1 MANFLHFNN
10 AGAALPPR
18 PVLEAVMSHLARE
31 AAIGDCEA
39 AAEAEGRIAD
49 VYDAVATLMGVE
61 R

>member
-1 MANFLHFNN
+1 MANVLHFNN

-18 PVLEAVMSHLARE
+18 PVMSHLARE
-31 AAIGDCEA
+31 AAIGDYEA

-49 VYDAVATLMGVE
+49 VYDAVATLMGAE

>member
-1 MANFLHFNN
+1 VANVLHFNN

-18 PVLEAVMSHLARE
+18 PVVEAVMSHLARE
-31 AAIGDCEA
+31 AAIGDYEA

-49 VYDAVATLMGVE
+49 VYDAVATVMGAE

>member
-1 MANFLHFNN
+1 MANVLHFNN
-10 AGAALPPR
+10 AGAAFPPR
-18 PVLEAVMSHLARE
+18 PVVEAVMSHLARE
-31 AAIGDCEA
+31 AAIGDYEA

>member
-1 MANFLHFNN
+1 MAKFLHFSN

-18 PVLEAVMSHLARE
+18 PVVEAVMSHLARE
-31 AAIGDCEA
+31 AAIGDYEA

>member
-1 MANFLHFNN
+1 MANVLHFNN

-18 PVLEAVMSHLARE
+18 PVVEAVMSHLARE
-31 AAIGDCEA
+31 AAIGDYEA

>member
-1 MANFLHFNN
+1 MANVLRFNN

-18 PVLEAVMSHLARE
+18 PVVEAVMSHLARE
-31 AAIGDCEA
+31 AAIGDYEA

-49 VYDAVATLMGVE
+49 VYDAVATLMGAE

>member
-1 MANFLHFNN
+1 VANVLPFNN

-18 PVLEAVMSHLARE
+18 PVVETVMSHLARE
-31 AAIGDCEA
+31 AAIGDYEA

-49 VYDAVATLMGVE
+49 VYDPVATVMGAE

>member
-1 MANFLHFNN
+1 VANVLHFNN
-10 AGAALPPR
+10 ADAALPPR
-18 PVLEAVMSHLARE
+18 PAVEAVISHLARE

-49 VYDAVATLMGVE
+49 VYDAVATLMGAE

>member
-1 MANFLHFNN
+1 MANVLHFNN

-18 PVLEAVMSHLARE
+18 PVVEAVMSHLARE
-31 AAIGDCEA
+31 AAIGDYEA

-49 VYDAVATLMGVE
+49 VFDAVATVMGAE

>member
-1 MANFLHFNN
+1 
-10 AGAALPPR
+10 LPPR
-18 PVLEAVMSHLARE
+18 PVVEAVMSHLARE
-31 AAIGDCEA
+31 AAIGDYEA